1 MIKLTAFAAVAVA
14 AAFVS
19 GSAFAGD
26 LTFDLVNNSTYT
38 VTNFFTSPTTTDK
51 WEEDVLG
58 KDTLGPGESVTIT
71 VADGSD
77 QCKYDMKFV
86 AKGASDLVVN
96 GIDLCKLDGNKY
108 TLTDAK

>member
-1 MIKLTAFAAVAVA
+1 MNKLTAFAAVALA

-19 GSAFAGD
+19 GTAYAGD
-26 LTFDLVNNSTYT
+26 LTFDLVNNSSYT
-38 VTNFFTSPTTTDK
+38 VTNFFTSPATTDN

-58 KDTLGPGESVTIT
+58 QDTLGPGETVTIT

-77 QCKYDMKFV
+77 QCNYDMKFV
-86 AKGASDLVVN
+86 AKGASDLIIN
-96 GIDLCKLDGNKY
+96 AIDLCKLDGNKY